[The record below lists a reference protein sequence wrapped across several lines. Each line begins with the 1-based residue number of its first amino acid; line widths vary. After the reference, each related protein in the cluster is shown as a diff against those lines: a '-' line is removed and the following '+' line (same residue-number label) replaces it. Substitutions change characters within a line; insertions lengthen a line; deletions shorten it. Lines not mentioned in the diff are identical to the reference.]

1 MTDSKTKEQI
11 YYKLI
16 PGKRGQR
23 FVLYKGYRYSS
34 DRFMSDGRIAWK
46 CTKCKVFIIIA
57 GRFGSF
63 EDRGGEHEHPAM
75 EEDDEQLDMGSCLQ
89 ELPMDGEEQDGAGVE
104 EEVEFS
110 VKKELDDDS
119 MLQEFGEEDE
129 EEDEEM
135 MDGEQD
141 EFASDEEQL
150 IIP

>member
-89 ELPMDGEEQDGAGVE
+89 ELPMDGEEQDVGVE
-104 EEVEFS
+104 EEVEFA

-119 MLQEFGEEDE
+119 MQQEFGEEDE

-135 MDGEQD
+135 VDGDQD